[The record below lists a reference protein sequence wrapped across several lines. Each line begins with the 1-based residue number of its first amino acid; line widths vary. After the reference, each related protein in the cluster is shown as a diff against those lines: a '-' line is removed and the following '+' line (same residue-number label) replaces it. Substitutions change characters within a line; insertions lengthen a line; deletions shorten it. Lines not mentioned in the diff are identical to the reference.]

1 MHKRIKLNLAIW
13 MLSIIGLH
21 IITIGQVYINTNVLG
36 KCCGASTCS
45 NGWCYYMYGVHTKA
59 PQQERSKEQ
68 LLANIQRQQGMSLD
82 GDLL

>member
-1 MHKRIKLNLAIW
+1 

-36 KCCGASTCS
+36 KCCGVSTCS
-45 NGWCYYMYGVHTKA
+45 NGWCYYGVHTKA